1 MQNPLQVLNSKLFGE
16 MSIGFNVTP
25 ESKSKL
31 NETYL
36 KKAELQEKRS
46 ILTHRVQR
54 TNPKILEIFN
64 RLVQIFPDCT
74 RFPTRPINDI
84 AVIELVATWRHARR
98 RDFTAVIRNP
108 LQGPRVWLLGESEAI
123 FKGGELILMECPLRI
138 TVQPGLFNQENG

>member
-1 MQNPLQVLNSKLFGE
+1 MTATMQNPLQVLNSKLFGE

-84 AVIELVATWRHARR
+84 AVIELVAT
-98 RDFTAVIRNP
+98 
-108 LQGPRVWLLGESEAI
+108 
-123 FKGGELILMECPLRI
+123 
-138 TVQPGLFNQENG
+138 